1 MEVFLAIVGVV
12 LILVAVVGCFLPVLP
27 GPPIAYVALLLAQV
41 GPNVPFTMT
50 FMIVMAAIVA
60 VVTLLDYMIPVLGAK
75 QWGGSRYGIIG
86 AMIGVLLGFFI
97 LPPLGFLIF
106 PFLGA
111 LVGELMQGAK
121 SDKALKSALGTLA
134 GLLFGSI
141 LKFSVTLIIGYYF
154 FTNL

>member
-12 LILVAVVGCFLPVLP
+12 LILIAIVGCFLPVLP

-41 GPNVPFTMT
+41 GPNVPFTMK
-50 FMIVMAAIVA
+50 FMIIMAAIVA
-60 VVTLLDYMIPVLGAK
+60 VVTLLDYMIPALGAK

-86 AMIGVLLGFFI
+86 AMIGVLLGFLI
-97 LPPLGFLIF
+97 LPPFGFLIF

-111 LVGELMQGAK
+111 LVGELLQGTK
-121 SDKALKSALGTLA
+121 SDKALKSALGTLV